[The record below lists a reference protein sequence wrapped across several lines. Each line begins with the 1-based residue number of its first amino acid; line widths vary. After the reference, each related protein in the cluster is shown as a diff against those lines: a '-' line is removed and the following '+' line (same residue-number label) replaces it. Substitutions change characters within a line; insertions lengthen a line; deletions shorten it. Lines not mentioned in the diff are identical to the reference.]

1 MTPSGP
7 KAPAATPRTRPL
19 VWVKRLVLFKSL
31 DPLETIRE
39 EIKFTTGL
47 NIIQGESN
55 DSDEAFQT
63 GHGIGKT
70 TVCRLIRYCLGE
82 ETFGQSH
89 VVEEVRS
96 NFPDGYVGAEIGLDG
111 TAWAVLLPFRK
122 SLRKY
127 AAKGVGLGELVQA
140 EGAKRYDDF
149 IEKLTDTTLA
159 KLQVA
164 ESLTGGQTLLWAHVL
179 AMCSRDQECRYD
191 RFWNWREK
199 RSDAR
204 TPAFKKPKVDA
215 GLCVKAI
222 LGLLD
227 PKEVKLRSTQEKAE
241 KEIEEQK
248 EKIRRAKE
256 RPTEAI
262 ADLRIR
268 LESEFGVTDAR
279 TAPLDNSFT
288 GLDFAVSTRTDA
300 LREQMGGISDQLAS
314 LNRQI
319 PLMAASLLEPEEM
332 AEALE
337 SARAGTAA
345 GTSTL
350 LNDLDELRRVRQMI
364 RDAENARCRYGGVR
378 IGECSYVQTRI
389 GQLDNDIRDQQR
401 ATLPVVAERE
411 QAESRLSAQAQRQR
425 ELVTRIQRQVDD
437 LGRQRDAFVEQRAA
451 LRTQLEMI
459 PKLRAQ
465 ITDWAEIL
473 AGRKPDTEIQD
484 LERQLAD
491 ADRRLDGTK
500 KKLETLIADQRK
512 RMADFSGRFNAL
524 VQRAVPAHHNG
535 VVEISEEEV
544 NFQIL
549 RGVSVSGEAIE
560 TLAILLGDLALLF
573 EGNEDH
579 CRHPGLLIHDSP
591 READL
596 KEGIYR
602 RMLSMVDE
610 VAKSHQ
616 GRGDVPFQ
624 YIVTTTT
631 PPPAPL
637 QQKAITKLELG
648 EGERSLFKIQLV
660 KKKADA
666 EGPSLFDA
674 AEDE

>member
-1 MTPSGP
+1 MTPAGP
-7 KAPAATPRTRPL
+7 KAPAAMPRTRPL

-127 AAKGVGLGELVQA
+127 AAEGVGLGELVQA

-149 IEKLTDTTLA
+149 IEKLSATVLA
-159 KLQVA
+159 NITVT

-227 PKEVKLRSTQEKAE
+227 PKEVKFRSTQEELE
-241 KEIEEQK
+241 KEIEELK
-248 EKIRRAKE
+248 KKIGKAKE
-256 RPTEAI
+256 RPAEAI
-262 ADLRIR
+262 SDLRIR
-268 LESEFGVTDAR
+268 LEAEFGVTDAR
-279 TAPLDNSFT
+279 NAPLDNSFT
-288 GLDFAVSTRTDA
+288 GLDYAVSARTDA
-300 LREQMGGISDQLAS
+300 LQEQMGGISDRLAS

-319 PLMAASLLEPEEM
+319 PLIAASLLEPEEM

-378 IGECSYVQTRI
+378 IGECSHVQSHI
-389 GQLDNDIRDQQR
+389 GQLDDEIRDQQR

-411 QAESRLSAQAQRQR
+411 QAEARLSAQAQRQR

-437 LGRQRDAFVEQRAA
+437 LGRQRDAFVEQRSA
-451 LRTQLEMI
+451 LRTQLETI
-459 PKLRAQ
+459 PVLRER
-465 ITDWAEIL
+465 ITDWTEIL
-473 AGRKPDTEIQD
+473 AGRKPDTEIRA
-484 LERQLAD
+484 LERQLTEAG
-491 ADRRLDGTK
+491 RRLGGTR
-500 KKLETLIADQRK
+500 KKLEKLIADQRQ
-512 RMADFSGRFNAL
+512 RVADFSGRFNAL

-535 VVEISEEEV
+535 MVEIGEEEV
-544 NFQIL
+544 SFQIL

-573 EGNEDH
+573 EGKEEH

-602 RMLSMVDE
+602 RVLSMVDE
-610 VAKSHQ
+610 VARAHRQ
-616 GRGDVPFQ
+616 GDVPFQ

-631 PPPAPL
+631 PPPEPL
-637 QQKAITKLELG
+637 RDRAITKLALG
-648 EGERSLFKIQLV
+648 EGRRSLFGTQLV
-660 KKKADA
+660 TKKAAA
-666 EGPSLFDA
+666 EGPSLFGTEGDA
-674 AEDE
+674 